1 VIMHR
6 RIEGLILGLVLV
18 WALATPLAG
27 CPTEQKPPHAP
38 QEPRAQARLSME
50 TTDPAAG
57 LAMATMGPVS
67 ARPETVVLRAHHR
80 LGVPLHPRARSR
92 AISGRLPHGA
102 VVRVLAERF
111 GGKWLQVRA
120 KSGKTG
126 WIVRRYLALRTRAR
140 PGPRTPGGHRPWG
153 SVVVCPGPPA
163 RGPHVFRAAEVPRM
177 VTAGKGTTTPLPATL
192 VVASYNVWELYD
204 GYGGDRYYS
213 RHHADSLTPTD
224 VKLRVAK
231 LAAELRAA
239 KPHVIAF
246 QEIED
251 AKLACRVA
259 ARAMPGVRW
268 RCAAGAWK
276 KRSTPQNLA
285 IATRVGGTAR
295 ILTPRSGF
303 APRGVV
309 ELELPGSKLRVLTVH
324 LKSSRGA
331 RGFRDCRNANR
342 RRALADAIVA
352 HLRGAKGASVVIGD
366 FNFDPLRVGHDHT
379 DDVLRKARFSSLR
392 QRFYPGGAPSTYPS
406 YRSTIDLAFFRP
418 GGGVTATGFRVLTK
432 ARVNRWT
439 SDHVPVVATFKLR

>member
-1 VIMHR
+1 M
-6 RIEGLILGLVLV
+6 
-18 WALATPLAG
+18 
-27 CPTEQKPPHAP
+27 
-38 QEPRAQARLSME
+38 
-50 TTDPAAG
+50 
-57 LAMATMGPVS
+57 
-67 ARPETVVLRAHHR
+67 LRAHHR

-111 GGKWLQVRA
+111 GGKWLQIRA

-126 WIVRRYLALRTRAR
+126 WIVRRYLAHRTRAR
-140 PGPRTPGGHRPWG
+140 RAAAARTPGRHPPTG
-153 SVVVCPGPPA
+153 SAVVCPPPPA
-163 RGPHVFRAAEVPRM
+163 RGPHVFNVAEVPRM
-177 VTAGKGTTTPLPATL
+177 RSAGTGRKTPLPATL

-231 LAAELRAA
+231 LAAELRSA

-259 ARAMPGVRW
+259 AKAMPGVRW
-268 RCAAGAWK
+268 QCAAGVWK
-276 KRSTPQNLA
+276 KRSTPQNVA

-331 RGFRDCRNANR
+331 RGYRDCRNANR

-352 HLRGAKGASVVIGD
+352 HLRSAKGAALVIGD
-366 FNFDPLRVGHDHT
+366 YNFDPLRVHHDKT
-379 DDVLRKARFSSLR
+379 DDVLRKARFASLR
-392 QRFYPGGAPSTYPS
+392 QRFYPAGAPSSYPT
-406 YRSTIDLAFFRP
+406 YRSTIDLAFFRA
-418 GGGVTATGFRVLTK
+418 GGGVTATTFKILTR

-439 SDHVPVVATFKLR
+439 SDHRPVVTTFKLR